1 MTVVKERSEVL
12 QELGQSFKR
21 TTAALRRL
29 RGRETHRPGELSY
42 AQYILLFGLAAGGE
56 LSAGELA
63 SSADLSPGTVTQMLD
78 GLTAAGLVERVRSE
92 RDKRVVLVSL
102 TDRGESVVAA
112 RRARRVQRAR
122 ARDRERG
129 ARPAAR
135 AVRADG
141 RRPATRRGRSLGGRL
156 LQLDRG
162 DEVQGSPRARCQR
175 PRRGP
180 DKTRARVDQKR
191 RRRDGADHQRHVHP
205 RHVGRLVGTC

>member
-102 TDRGESVVAA
+102 TDRGESVVGA
-112 RRARRVQRAR
+112 RRARLEPLWEEALAGFSERELEIASAVL
-122 ARDRERG
+122 DRLHELFEQM
-129 ARPAAR
+129 
-135 AVRADG
+135 ADD
-141 RRPATRRGRSLGGRL
+141 PQLVAGGR
-156 LQLDRG
+156 
-162 DEVQGSPRARCQR
+162 
-175 PRRGP
+175 
-180 DKTRARVDQKR
+180 
-191 RRRDGADHQRHVHP
+191 
-205 RHVGRLVGTC
+205 